1 MQELGYRPSPTARN
15 LSLGRT
21 QTLGVIAP
29 FFTSPSVV
37 ERLRGI
43 DDVVGR
49 SAYDLTL
56 FNIETLD
63 QRRAALRR
71 FARRDRVDGVI
82 VISLPLKPAEIRAL
96 HRDRV
101 PTVLVDVA
109 HALLPNVAI
118 DDVAGGALAARH
130 LVEAG
135 HGRIAFVG
143 DVEDNPFAFAS
154 SQRRLEG
161 MRRALH
167 EAGVALPAS
176 YVRRGPFGRETALA
190 LTRELL
196 ALRRRPSAIFAAS
209 DVQAFGVL
217 DAAARAGLAVP
228 GDLSVIG
235 FDDIELAA
243 AIGLT
248 TVRQPLR
255 ESGRAGGAAAA
266 AGARRRGNVFSGRR
280 AGRRCRSSRSWCGAR
295 FRNRWRNSTPNALT
309 GAAGALAWNRFH
321 PSAGPTARSVAEP
334 ARGGT
339 GHANHHP
346 PHPLRRGHGR
356 RRPAAPIRPRR
367 RSRRARGARRAHAA
381 DHAPPGAPLSPHRLR
396 RGPRAGRR
404 AGADQGARA
413 LRSRLRHRLRP
424 LRRAD
429 HDRRDAP
436 LAARPHVGRAPAA
449 RGGRDVAR
457 AAVGHRAPERDARP
471 RADHVGPRRA
481 PRPLHG
487 ARRRGHGGAPWA
499 VGAVARRPRPRRRGR
514 PDGRR
519 PARDGGRGAAPRLR
533 PRLARRALGHARAAR
548 ARRHAR
554 CTSPATCPS
563 ARSPGAWACRR

>member
-1 MQELGYRPSPTARN
+1 VAERAGVGIGTVSRVLNDSPGVAQDTRVRVRAVMQELGYRPSATARN

-43 DDVVGR
+43 DDVVGG

-56 FNIETLD
+56 FNIETAE

-82 VISLPLKPAEIRAL
+82 VISLPLTPAEVRAL

-118 DDVAGGALAARH
+118 DDVAGGAMAAGH
-130 LVEAG
+130 LLEAG
-135 HGRIAFVG
+135 HDRIAFVG

-161 MRRALH
+161 MRRALR

-176 YVRRGPFGRETALA
+176 YVRRGPFGRESALA

-255 ESGRAGGAAAA
+255 ESGRL
-266 AGARRRGNVFSGRR
+266 GARLLLR
-280 AGRRCRSSRSWCGAR
+280 ALDGEETSSR
-295 FRNRWRNSTPNALT
+295 
-309 GAAGALAWNRFH
+309 AA
-321 PSAGPTARSVAEP
+321 
-334 ARGGT
+334 
-339 GHANHHP
+339 
-346 PHPLRRGHGR
+346 
-356 RRPAAPIRPRR
+356 
-367 RSRRARGARRAHAA
+367 
-381 DHAPPGAPLSPHRLR
+381 
-396 RGPRAGRR
+396 
-404 AGADQGARA
+404 
-413 LRSRLRHRLRP
+413 
-424 LRRAD
+424 
-429 HDRRDAP
+429 
-436 LAARPHVGRAPAA
+436 
-449 RGGRDVAR
+449 
-457 AAVGHRAPERDARP
+457 
-471 RADHVGPRRA
+471 
-481 PRPLHG
+481 
-487 ARRRGHGGAPWA
+487 
-499 VGAVARRPRPRRRGR
+499 
-514 PDGRR
+514 
-519 PARDGGRGAAPRLR
+519 
-533 PRLARRALGHARAAR
+533 
-548 ARRHAR
+548 
-554 CTSPATCPS
+554 SPAELPELEIVV
-563 ARSPGAWACRR
+563 RRTVSQPVA

>member
-1 MQELGYRPSPTARN
+1 VAERAGVGIGTVSRVLNDSPGVAHATRVRVRAVMDELGYRPSPTARN

-21 QTLGVIAP
+21 QTLGVVAP

-43 DDVVGR
+43 DDVVGG

-56 FNIETLD
+56 FNIETRD
-63 QRRAALRR
+63 QRRAAMRR

-82 VISLPLKPAEIRAL
+82 VISLPLRPAEVRAL
-96 HRDRV
+96 HRDRM
-101 PTVLVDVA
+101 PTVLIDVA

-118 DDVAGGALAARH
+118 DDVVGGAMAARH

-135 HGRIAFVG
+135 HRRVAFVG

-161 MRRALH
+161 FGRALG

-190 LTRELL
+190 LTRQLL

-255 ESGRAGGAAAA
+255 ESGR
-266 AGARRRGNVFSGRR
+266 
-280 AGRRCRSSRSWCGAR
+280 
-295 FRNRWRNSTPNALT
+295 L
-309 GAAGALAWNRFH
+309 GALLLLRALDGED
-321 PSAGPTARSVAEP
+321 SASAP
-334 ARGGT
+334 
-339 GHANHHP
+339 
-346 PHPLRRGHGR
+346 PLRL
-356 RRPAAPIRPRR
+356 PDLEVV
-367 RSRRARGARRAHAA
+367 SRRTVSQ
-381 DHAPPGAPLSPHRLR
+381 PL
-396 RGPRAGRR
+396 
-404 AGADQGARA
+404 
-413 LRSRLRHRLRP
+413 
-424 LRRAD
+424 
-429 HDRRDAP
+429 
-436 LAARPHVGRAPAA
+436 
-449 RGGRDVAR
+449 
-457 AAVGHRAPERDARP
+457 
-471 RADHVGPRRA
+471 
-481 PRPLHG
+481 
-487 ARRRGHGGAPWA
+487 
-499 VGAVARRPRPRRRGR
+499 
-514 PDGRR
+514 
-519 PARDGGRGAAPRLR
+519 
-533 PRLARRALGHARAAR
+533 
-548 ARRHAR
+548 
-554 CTSPATCPS
+554 T
-563 ARSPGAWACRR
+563 